1 MPMKLQIVNA
11 AERGRFETT
20 VEGEVAFAAYRL
32 EDGVMNMYHTSVPPH
47 LEGRGIAGQLVAAAV
62 DFSSKHRLKI
72 EPACSYVAHYFEQH
86 PDLAEMRANN
96 PPD

>member
-11 AERGRFETT
+11 TERCRFEAT

-47 LEGRGIAGQLVAAAV
+47 LEGRGIAGQLVAAAAE
-62 DFSSKHRLKI
+62 FARTHLLKI
-72 EPACSYVAHYFEQH
+72 EPACSYVARYFVKH
-86 PDLAEMRANN
+86 PGLSDLRAANR
-96 PPD
+96 PD